1 VQQAQ
6 GTTLADILRAYG
18 FTRDPDLAGLL
29 ISFAGSSQL
38 IVRNGAREGIAAM
51 GEVAHW
57 PLRDAFERL
66 AGKRPSREWSWER
79 CAREIFRELDR
90 TRLYDVLVSYRAGVQ
105 AQQRGSLDE
114 MRKRYDDVLAK
125 DPDFQNSEELA
136 SGYLAYAHAKAE
148 TAPSDALDA
157 LRRAQRLTQTQ
168 GTREQIESLLYA
180 IEAEQLIAQGI
191 ADQILLQ
198 RAIELDP
205 NNQRAAR
212 ALAEITRSNIEAP
225 GGMRRFAAAGVVG
238 LVAALAALFLTR
250 KARTATAKPAP
261 AANNSPD

>member
-1 VQQAQ
+1 
-6 GTTLADILRAYG
+6 ADILRAYG

-90 TRLYDVLVSYRAGVQ
+90 TRLYDVLVSYRAGVK
-105 AQQRGSLDE
+105 AQQAGALDE
-114 MRKRYDDVLAK
+114 MRQRYDDVLVR
-125 DPDFQNSEELA
+125 DPEFQNPEQLA
-136 SGYLAYAHAKAE
+136 TGYLAYARVKAD

-157 LRRAQRLTQTQ
+157 LRRAHRLTQTDD
-168 GTREQIESLLYA
+168 TRRQVESLLYA
-180 IEAEQLIAQGI
+180 VEAEQLIAQGI
-191 ADQILLQ
+191 ADQVLLK

-205 NNQRAAR
+205 SNPRATR
-212 ALAEITRSNIEAP
+212 VWAEITRTNTETPSA
-225 GGMRRFAAAGVVG
+225 MRRFAAAGVVG
-238 LVAALAALFLTR
+238 LVAAVAALFLTR
-250 KARTATAKPAP
+250 RARAVATKPAP
-261 AANNSPD
+261 VSGADDAAD

>member
-1 VQQAQ
+1 
-6 GTTLADILRAYG
+6 
-18 FTRDPDLAGLL
+18 
-29 ISFAGSSQL
+29 
-38 IVRNGAREGIAAM
+38 
-51 GEVAHW
+51 
-57 PLRDAFERL
+57 
-66 AGKRPSREWSWER
+66 
-79 CAREIFRELDR
+79 
-90 TRLYDVLVSYRAGVQ
+90 
-105 AQQRGSLDE
+105 
-114 MRKRYDDVLAK
+114 
-125 DPDFQNSEELA
+125 
-136 SGYLAYAHAKAE
+136 
-148 TAPSDALDA
+148 
-157 LRRAQRLTQTQ
+157 LTQTQ